1 MPTTICF
8 TNFGLLIVGT
18 CGGYWLLTNIC
29 VNTCWECW
37 KFCQNTLTI
46 VSWSLRWSSKG
57 IGTFLP
63 LFHIFC
69 FVMKSYKFTCAAF
82 SIYIEG
88 GPNGGFGGFL
98 SHHLALSE
106 IPQERC
112 GRRIAE
118 PEQTGS
124 VAAQGC
130 GCFFYG
136 WWFYIFMICVPDLD
150 DDPKQRSKF
159 DWGEIAQFS
168 KFRSYREGFK
178 DIWNGFEYSVVWFCF
193 SLENPWKTT
202 WTQNHGTVQTKCI
215 QRLTKIY
222 MMYTMCC
229 LKVTHNSSLLFSDV

>member
-1 MPTTICF
+1 MLKI
-8 TNFGLLIVGT
+8 L
-18 CGGYWLLTNIC
+18 
-29 VNTCWECW
+29 
-37 KFCQNTLTI
+37 
-46 VSWSLRWSSKG
+46 SKHLDYRQLVTEMVIQG
-57 IGTFLP
+57 DW
-63 LFHIFC
+63 HIFALVSHLLFC
-69 FVMKSYKFTCAAF
+69 HEIIYKFTCAAF

-178 DIWNGFEYSVVWFCF
+178 DIWNGFENSVVWFCF
-193 SLENPWKTT
+193 SLENPWK
-202 WTQNHGTVQTKCI
+202 NHVDSKP
-215 QRLTKIY
+215 RNSSNK
-222 MMYTMCC
+222 MYT
-229 LKVTHNSSLLFSDV
+229 KTYKDIHDVHNVLFEGNAQFVIIVFGCIALAILRIGSC